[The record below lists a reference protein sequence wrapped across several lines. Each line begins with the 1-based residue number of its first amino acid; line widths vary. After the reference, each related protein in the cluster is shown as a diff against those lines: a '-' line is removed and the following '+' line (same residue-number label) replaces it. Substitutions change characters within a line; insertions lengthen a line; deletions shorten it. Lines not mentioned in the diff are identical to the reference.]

1 MFSGKSE
8 ELIRRVKRALIARQ
22 RVLVFK
28 PRIDDRY
35 HATDVRSHDGKRAE
49 AIAVRDSAELRK
61 HLSQTDLIP
70 GSDAQRTTAAHPSN
84 PLRATTQ
91 PLARPVTGPSAPGFA
106 GTVGP
111 STLPLP
117 DVVAIDEAQ
126 FFDAGLV
133 GIVLELADR
142 GVRIICAGLDM
153 DFRGEPFGIMPELL
167 TRAEYVEKLYAVCPV
182 CGAPATRTQRFVN
195 GKPARYDDPII
206 LVGASEA
213 YEPRCRKCHTVVGQ
227 EVQAIL

>member
-1 MFSGKSE
+1 MALPHLPHHQGWIEVVVGPMFSGKSE

-35 HATDVRSHDGKRAE
+35 HAPDVRSHDGKRAE
-49 AIAVRDSAELRK
+49 AIAVRDSAELCK

-70 GSDAQRTTAAHPSN
+70 GSDTQRTVAAHPSN
-84 PLRATTQ
+84 PLSATTQ
-91 PLARPVTGPSAPGFA
+91 PLARPVTGPSAPGFAGTVTGPSAPGFA

-142 GVRIICAGLDM
+142 GVRVICAGLDM
-153 DFRGEPFGIMPELL
+153 DFRG
-167 TRAEYVEKLYAVCPV
+167 
-182 CGAPATRTQRFVN
+182 
-195 GKPARYDDPII
+195 
-206 LVGASEA
+206 
-213 YEPRCRKCHTVVGQ
+213 
-227 EVQAIL
+227 

>member
-1 MFSGKSE
+1 MALPFLPQHQGWIEVVVGPMFSGKSE

-28 PRIDDRY
+28 PRIDSRY
-35 HATDVRSHDGKRAE
+35 HATDVTSHDGRQAE
-49 AIAVRDSAELRK
+49 ATAVKDSAELRK
-61 HLSQTDLIP
+61 HLKL
-70 GSDAQRTTAAHPSN
+70 SD
-84 PLRATTQ
+84 
-91 PLARPVTGPSAPGFA
+91 
-106 GTVGP
+106 
-111 STLPLP
+111 PLP
-117 DVVAIDEAQ
+117 DVVAIEESQ

-133 GIVLELADR
+133 PIVLELADK
-142 GVRIICAGLDM
+142 GVRVICAGLDM

-167 TRAEYVEKLYAVCPV
+167 ARAEYVEKLYAVCTV

-195 GKPARYDDPII
+195 GKPARYDDPVI

-213 YEPRCRKCHTVVGQ
+213 YEPRCRKDHTVVGQ